1 MKTLKRSLLI
11 AMMVMATAVVFANGD
26 KPNVKVENVGP
37 KMVAVQA
44 SQLGSSQTQVQLK
57 DENGLVL
64 HKVVLN
70 NNEKVNKRFD
80 LTSLPAG
87 NYDLEVE
94 NETSFTTTPIE
105 VTASAAF
112 VLDADQVTIIKP
124 VVRQNGNLLDIILP
138 SEDSASVSVTIF
150 NNDLKPVYRETVDGS
165 TELRRYDLS
174 KLGKGGYRI
183 KMRAQG
189 REFIQF
195 VALK

>member
-150 NNDLKPVYRETVDGS
+150 NNDLKPVFRDTVEG
-165 TELRRYDLS
+165 TAELKRYDLS

>member
-1 MKTLKRSLLI
+1 MKTMRKSLLI
-11 AMMVMATAVVFANGD
+11 AMMVMATAVVFANGV
-26 KPNVKVENVGP
+26 KPNVKVEKVGA
-37 KMVAVQA
+37 KMVALQA
-44 SQLGSSQTQVQLK
+44 SQLGTSQTQVQLK

-112 VLDADQVTIIKP
+112 VLDADQVMIIKP
-124 VVRQNGNLLDIILP
+124 VVRQNGDLLDIILP
-138 SEDSASVSVTIF
+138 GEDSASVSVTIF
-150 NNDLKPVYRETVDGS
+150 DSNLKPVYRETVEGD

>member
-1 MKTLKRSLLI
+1 MKTMRKSLLI
-11 AMMVMATAVVFANGD
+11 AMMVMVTAVVFANGD
-26 KPNVKVENVGP
+26 KPNVKVEKVGT
-37 KMVAVQA
+37 KMVALQA
-44 SQLGSSQTQVQLK
+44 SQLGTSQTQVQLK

-112 VLDADQVTIIKP
+112 VLDADQVMIIKP
-124 VVRQNGNLLDIILP
+124 VVRQNGDLLDIILP
-138 SEDSASVSVTIF
+138 SEDRASVSVTIF
-150 NNDLKPVYRETVDGS
+150 NNDLKPVFRDTVEGS
-165 TELRRYDLS
+165 AELKRYDLS

>member
-1 MKTLKRSLLI
+1 MIKSLLI
-11 AMMVMATAVVFANGD
+11 AMMVMVAAVVFANGS
-26 KPNVKVENVGP
+26 KPNVKVEKIGT
-37 KMVAVQA
+37 KMVALHA
-44 SQLGSSQTQVQLK
+44 SQLGTSKTQVQLK

-105 VTASAAF
+105 VTASAAY
-112 VLDADQVTIIKP
+112 VLDADQVMIIKP
-124 VVRQNGNLLDIILP
+124 VVRQNGDLLDIILP

-150 NNDLKPVYRETVDGS
+150 DNNLKPVFKETVEGT

-189 REFIQF
+189 KEFIQF

>member
-1 MKTLKRSLLI
+1 MKTMRKSLLI
-11 AMMVMATAVVFANGD
+11 AMMVMATAVVFANGN
-26 KPNVKVENVGP
+26 KPNVKVEKVGT
-37 KMVAVQA
+37 KMVALQA
-44 SQLGSSQTQVQLK
+44 SQLGTSETQVQLK
-57 DENGLVL
+57 DENGLIL

-70 NNEKVNKRFD
+70 NNENVNKRFD

-94 NETSFTTTPIE
+94 NDASFTTTPIE

-112 VLDADQVTIIKP
+112 VLEADQVMIIKP
-124 VVRQNGNLLDIILP
+124 VVRQNGDMLDIIMP

-150 NNDLKPVYRETVDGS
+150 NNNLKPVFRETVAGS
-165 TELRRYDLS
+165 TEMRRYDLS

-183 KMRAQG
+183 KVRAQG
-189 REFIQF
+189 KEFIQF

>member
-44 SQLGSSQTQVQLK
+44 SQLGTSQTQVQLK